1 MGLRPPCVIPR
12 GLQTPRNRFRTAL
25 PGSKIIRMADSIKFR
40 WLGTAGIELE
50 SNGERI
56 LIDPYLSR
64 FPIQYNLFGRPVPN
78 PGLVTRYLSP
88 ARAVLVSHAHFDHLA
103 DVPNVCREFGTV
115 AYGSSNTCAI
125 LRAHDVPA
133 EQVNPTRV
141 GDAISLDPFE
151 VRVFPGKHGRM
162 AGLLPFAGKLPARLD
177 PPLRLSDY
185 RMDTIFSFH
194 VRAAQTSCLIW
205 NTPDTSAIPQADI
218 LFFCPLW
225 GERIGAAVAEAAQ
238 VKVLVPV
245 HWDDFFSSLDRP
257 LHPMVVPPGWRS
269 PWIRRMEPRA
279 FARAVNTLLP
289 EVRILIPEI
298 LKHNTM

>member
-1 MGLRPPCVIPR
+1 MANDLR
-12 GLQTPRNRFRTAL
+12 
-25 PGSKIIRMADSIKFR
+25 FR

-78 PGLVTRYLSP
+78 PALVTRYLSP

-103 DVPNVCREFGTV
+103 DVPNVCREFGAV
-115 AYGSSNTCAI
+115 AYGSMNTGAI
-125 LRAHDVPA
+125 LRAHNVPV
-133 EQVNPTRV
+133 EQVKTVNA
-141 GDAISLDPFE
+141 GDAISLGSFD
-151 VRVFPGKHGRM
+151 VRVFSGKHGRM
-162 AGLLPFAGKLPARLD
+162 AGLLPFAGRLPARLH
-177 PPLRLSDY
+177 PPLRLSEY
-185 RMDTIFSFH
+185 RMDSMFSFH
-194 VRAAQTSCLIW
+194 VQAAHASCLIW
-205 NTPDTSAIPQADI
+205 NSPDCSGIPQADI
-218 LFFCPLW
+218 LFFCPIW

-238 VKVLVPV
+238 AKVIVPV
-245 HWDDFFSSLDRP
+245 HWDDFFSALDRP

-289 EVRILIPEI
+289 EVRVFIPDM
-298 LKHNTM
+298 LAHNAI